1 MHANS
6 AATDIRPHVS
16 SAAAVPDW
24 RQLYEDLGERV
35 FRMLHRMMGDR
46 ALAEDLTHDTF
57 IRVHESRDK
66 YDGSG
71 AIAAW
76 VFRIAGNLARDE
88 LRRGEM
94 RVRRL
99 LHFPR
104 LQGGSG
110 DPQLR
115 VTLQTALEG
124 LDPEQRA
131 VVLLHD
137 VDGYNHAEIAQMLD
151 IREGT
156 SRARLSRARERL
168 RAALGPGLTYEED
181 HEQSS

>member
-6 AATDIRPHVS
+6 AATDIRPAVS
-16 SAAAVPDW
+16 NAPAMPDW
-24 RQLYEDLGERV
+24 RELYDELGERV

-46 ALAEDLTHDTF
+46 SLAEDLTHDTF
-57 IRVHESRDK
+57 LRVHESRETF
-66 YDGSG
+66 DGSG

-88 LRRGEM
+88 MRRGEM

-104 LQGGSG
+104 PGGEAG
-110 DPQLR
+110 DPHLR
-115 VTLQTALEG
+115 LTLQSAIER
-124 LDPEQRA
+124 LDPDQRA

-137 VDGYNHAEIAQMLD
+137 VDGYNHAEIAAMLD

-168 RAALGPGLTYEED
+168 RAALGAGLTYEDD
-181 HEQSS
+181 HERPS